1 MREVVARAKFY
12 SIINLTAVNE
22 RRLLMIHEEKV
33 KLNAGNHL
41 VTMLLGLWLIVGVFI
56 DGWAHGHQDSAL
68 ETFFTPWHAV
78 LYSGYI
84 ASASWLVWL
93 IYRNHKRGHVG
104 LRNAL
109 PNGYGLGFIG
119 AIIFA
124 VGGVLDALWHI
135 LLGIEVGI
143 EALYSPTH
151 LLLFLGGTLIVT
163 SPFRTL
169 WRELGASPH
178 LKELLL
184 ALLSMGMGTSITAF
198 FAMNFWTF
206 NSLYPLYN
214 FNEQS
219 QISGIAGI
227 LITNAILILPMIWL
241 ARRWIMPFGSY
252 TILLSLPML
261 LMGVLEANFTMTI
274 IGIISG
280 LIADLIYKI
289 WRVKPNIAYK
299 NHTIFTIVPF
309 CLFSLYFLV
318 LQLTTSGILWDPVFW
333 GGSIVLTMLS
343 GLTLS
348 AFAFSSPPK
357 DVVS

>member
-1 MREVVARAKFY
+1 M
-12 SIINLTAVNE
+12 
-22 RRLLMIHEEKV
+22 
-33 KLNAGNHL
+33 
-41 VTMLLGLWLIVGVFI
+41 
-56 DGWAHGHQDSAL
+56 
-68 ETFFTPWHAV
+68 ETFFTPWHAI

-93 IYRNHKRGHVG
+93 IYRNHKKGHTG

-124 VGGVLDALWHI
+124 VGGVLDAIWHI
-135 LLGIEVGI
+135 LLGIEIGI

-184 ALLSMGMGTSITAF
+184 ALLSMAMGTSSTAF

-206 NSLYPLYN
+206 NSFNPLYKFDDITDLN
-214 FNEQS
+214 LKTFITEQS

-227 LITNAILILPMIWL
+227 LITNAILVLPMIWL

-261 LMGVLEANFTMTI
+261 LMSILDGNFNMII

-280 LIADLIYKI
+280 LIADSIYKI
-289 WRVKPNIAYK
+289 WRVKPTITYK

-318 LQLTTSGILWDPVFW
+318 LQLTTSGIL
-333 GGSIVLTMLS
+333 
-343 GLTLS
+343 
-348 AFAFSSPPK
+348 
-357 DVVS
+357 

>member
-1 MREVVARAKFY
+1 
-12 SIINLTAVNE
+12 
-22 RRLLMIHEEKV
+22 MIHGEKV
-33 KLNAGNHL
+33 KLSAGHHL

-56 DGWAHGHQDSAL
+56 DGWAHGHLDSTL
-68 ETFFTPWHAV
+68 ETFFTPWHAI

-104 LRNAL
+104 LMNAI

-119 AIIFA
+119 TIIFA

-169 WRELGASPH
+169 WRELGDSPH

-184 ALLSMGMGTSITAF
+184 ALLSMAMGTSVTAF
-198 FAMNFWTF
+198 FAMNFWAF
-206 NSLYPLYN
+206 NSFYPTEKFDFVTDANLKT
-214 FNEQS
+214 FITEQL

-227 LITNAILILPMIWL
+227 LITNAILIVPMIWL
-241 ARRWIMPFGSY
+241 ARRWVMPFGSY

-280 LIADLIYKI
+280 LIADLIYKL
-289 WRVKPNIAYK
+289 WRVKPSIVYK
-299 NHTIFTIVPF
+299 NLTIFTIVPF
-309 CLFSLYFLV
+309 CLFSMYFLV
-318 LQLTTSGILWDPVFW
+318 LQLTTSGILWKPVFW

-348 AFAFSSPPK
+348 NFAFSRPPK
-357 DVVS
+357 DVDSN

>member
-1 MREVVARAKFY
+1 
-12 SIINLTAVNE
+12 
-22 RRLLMIHEEKV
+22 MIHGGKV
-33 KLNAGNHL
+33 KLSAGNHL

-56 DGWAHGHQDSAL
+56 DGWAHGHLDSTL
-68 ETFFTPWHAV
+68 ETFFTPWHAI

-84 ASASWLVWL
+84 ASALWLVWL

-109 PNGYGLGFIG
+109 PIGYGLGFIG
-119 AIIFA
+119 TIIFA

-169 WRELGASPH
+169 WRELGVSPH

-184 ALLSMGMGTSITAF
+184 ALLSMAMGTSFTAF
-198 FAMNFWTF
+198 FAMNFWSF
-206 NSLYPLYN
+206 NSFDPLSKDEYW
-214 FNEQS
+214 
-219 QISGIAGI
+219 QIMGIAGI

-252 TILLSLPML
+252 TIMLILPML
-261 LMGVLEANFTMTI
+261 LMSVLDANYTMTI

-280 LIADLIYKI
+280 LIADVIYKI
-289 WRVKPNIAYK
+289 WRIKPTIAYK
-299 NHTIFTIVPF
+299 NHTIFMIVPF
-309 CLFSLYFLV
+309 CLFSLYFLI
-318 LQLTTSGILWDPVFW
+318 LQLTTSGILWKPVFW

-348 AFAFSSPPK
+348 AFAFSRPLK
-357 DVVS
+357 DVDSN